1 MQADNMSRRL
11 LDGKVVVITG
21 AGGGIGREL
30 ALAAAAQGAHVVV
43 NDIGT
48 SVHGEGADQG
58 PAQKV
63 ADEITAAGGKAIAN
77 TDSVSEWNA
86 AQRIVSCALDH
97 FGRIDAV
104 VNNAGILRDRM
115 FHKMSPDEWD
125 SVIRVH
131 LSGSFYV
138 ARAAATHFREQNGG
152 AYVHMTSNSGL
163 IGNVGQA
170 NYSAAKLGMV
180 ALSKSIA
187 LDMARYGVRSN
198 CVAPAAWSRMI
209 GAIPVDTPEQAA
221 RSEMMRTRLA
231 PAKIAPLVAY
241 LCSDSA
247 ADVNG
252 QVFYVR
258 GNEIFLY
265 HQMGASRSV
274 HRSEGWTPDT
284 IADHAIPALRGSFVP
299 VKHLAQVYD
308 WDPV

>member
-1 MQADNMSRRL
+1 
-11 LDGKVVVITG
+11 
-21 AGGGIGREL
+21 
-30 ALAAAAQGAHVVV
+30 
-43 NDIGT
+43 
-48 SVHGEGADQG
+48 
-58 PAQKV
+58 QKV
-63 ADEITAAGGKAIAN
+63 ADEITAAGGKAVAN

-247 ADVNG
+247 AEVNG

-299 VKHLAQVYD
+299 VQHLAQVYD

>member
-1 MQADNMSRRL
+1 MKSANRNALFPTD
-11 LDGKVVVITG
+11 KVVIITG

-30 ALAAAAQGAHVVV
+30 ALAAALQGARVVV

-48 SVHGEGADQG
+48 SVHGEGSDRG

-63 ADEITAAGGKAIAN
+63 VDEILAAGGRAVAN
-77 TDSVSEWNA
+77 TDSVSEWQS
-86 AQRIVSCALDH
+86 AQHIVESAMDH
-97 FGRIDAV
+97 FGQVDAV

-125 SVIRVH
+125 AVIRVH
-131 LSGSFYV
+131 LSGGFYV
-138 ARAAATHFREQNGG
+138 ARAAAPHFREQSSG

-170 NYSAAKLGMV
+170 NYSAAKLGLV

-187 LDMARYGVRSN
+187 LDMARFGVRSN

-209 GAIPVDTPEQAA
+209 GAMPVATPEQAA
-221 RSEMMRTRLA
+221 RSDMMRTSLA
-231 PAKIAPLVAY
+231 PARIAPLVTY
-241 LCSDSA
+241 LCSDRAGS
-247 ADVNG
+247 VNG

-274 HRSEGWTPDT
+274 HRSEGWTPAT
-284 IADHAIPALRGSFVP
+284 IADHAIPALKGSFEP
-299 VKHLAQVYD
+299 VQQITDVYN

>member
-1 MQADNMSRRL
+1 MQTDNMSRRL
-11 LDGKVVVITG
+11 LDGKVIVITG

-30 ALAAAAQGAHVVV
+30 ALTAAAQGASVVV

-58 PAQKV
+58 PAQRV
-63 ADEITAAGGKAIAN
+63 TDEISAAGGKAVAN
-77 TDSVSEWNA
+77 ADSVSEWSA
-86 AQRIVSCALDH
+86 AQRIVTCALDH

-138 ARAAATHFREQNGG
+138 ARAAAPHFREQNGG

-247 ADVNG
+247 AEVNG

-274 HRSEGWTPDT
+274 HRSEGWTPGT

-299 VKHLAQVYD
+299 VQHLAQVYD

>member
-1 MQADNMSRRL
+1 MQADNMPRRL

-48 SVHGEGADQG
+48 SVHGEGADQA

-63 ADEITAAGGKAIAN
+63 ADEITAAGGKAVAN

-138 ARAAATHFREQNGG
+138 ARAAATHFREQNSG

-299 VKHLAQVYD
+299 VQNLAQVYD

>member
-63 ADEITAAGGKAIAN
+63 ADEITAAGGKAVAN

-299 VKHLAQVYD
+299 VQHLAQVYD